1 MQTVCPTEVVRDRQM
16 KRKRNGR
23 MREMIVPRMTG
34 LEEKNRL
41 PHTRDPEFATPKSQ
55 EKKQIY
61 RGGQRK
67 TVKEKE
73 KNRKDS

>member
-55 EKKQIY
+55 EK
-61 RGGQRK
+61 
-67 TVKEKE
+67 
-73 KNRKDS
+73 NRYTEEDRERQ